1 MARPRT
7 SHPDPWGLLR
17 TGAREYGGGFAV
29 EILLFYGMLIAYQ
42 QLGYGR
48 RLATSPPFTGPTAF
62 YVVFGLTIVI
72 LAMGAAEARFKLY
85 RRVWAVAGLDDAL
98 CVGLAVAEATILI
111 SVANA
116 VVPGDYRPFRLLV
129 PLLAAPSVV
138 ALLSIFRLFPRL
150 ATGGPKTGNRLLLVV
165 YGDRSY
171 ATVKALVQNPS
182 TDWNPVSILSTRAS
196 DVRHT
201 LLGIPVVGDPSDIG
215 VWIERSNAQGVA
227 FVVNDRPITELH
239 ELFTAC
245 LKAEL
250 PIFIVPDAVELRRP
264 EDAGRLRPLSTD
276 DLVGRATR
284 AMDVEEARSQVE
296 GRTIMVTGAA
306 GSIGS
311 ELCRLL
317 SMLHPSRL
325 VLVDNNESGLFD
337 IAVELRTRG
346 DIDVREALVS
356 VTDRELLLNVF
367 ADERPEVVFHAA
379 AYKHVPM
386 LENHPEQAVLNNIG
400 GTRNVLA
407 CAAAAGAK
415 RFILVSTDKAVA
427 RHSVMGSTKRLCELL
442 VLNHPGAMAC
452 WAVRFGNVVG
462 SRGSVIP
469 TFERQIAAGGPVTIT
484 HPNVTRYMM
493 TIREAASLVITTLQ
507 FGGRGRLYM
516 LDMGEPISILNL
528 ANSLIRSR
536 GLRPEIDIELMFTGL
551 RPGERLTEDLVLE
564 GEGPL
569 PTQHAAIVEVVSTNR
584 ADDADLAW
592 TTERLVEMA
601 HANQSERLVRALK
614 QAVEAPAQQAAGE
627 PPAPERRGS
636 KLSSE

>member
-1 MARPRT
+1 MASPGSSRPARFER
-7 SHPDPWGLLR
+7 LR
-17 TGAREYGGGFAV
+17 AGARQYGAGFAIEV
-29 EILLFYGMLIAYQ
+29 FLFFCTLVAYQ

-48 RLATSPPFTGPTAF
+48 RLATSPPFTGPTV
-62 YVVFGLTIVI
+62 YYIVFGLTIVTI
-72 LAMGAAEARFKLY
+72 SMGAAEARFRLY
-85 RRVWAVAGLDDAL
+85 RRVWAVAGLNDAL
-98 CVGLAVAEATILI
+98 SVGLAVTEATILI
-111 SVANA
+111 TLSNA
-116 VVPGDYRPFRLLV
+116 AIPGDYRPFRLLV

-138 ALLSIFRLFPRL
+138 ALISVYRLLPRL
-150 ATGGPKTGNRLLLVV
+150 ASGVPKTGNRLLLVV

-171 ATVKALVQNPS
+171 DTVKALVQYPS
-182 TDWNPVSILSTRAS
+182 PEWTPVSILTTRAA
-196 DVRHT
+196 DVHHT
-201 LLGIPVVGDPSDIG
+201 LMGVPVVGDPSDLD
-215 VWIERSNAQGVA
+215 VWIERLHAQGVA
-227 FVVNDRPITELH
+227 FVINDRPISELH
-239 ELFTAC
+239 HLFTVC

-250 PIFIVPDAVELRRP
+250 PIFIVPDAVELLRP
-264 EDAGRLRPLSTD
+264 EEAGRLRPLSTD

-284 AMDVEEARSQVE
+284 DMEVEEARAQVE
-296 GRTIMVTGAA
+296 GRTVMVTGAA

-317 SMLHPSRL
+317 SRLNPSRL

-346 DIDVREALVS
+346 DVDVREALVS

-386 LENHPEQAVLNNIG
+386 LERHPEQAVLNNIG
-400 GTRNVLA
+400 GTRTLLA
-407 CAAAAGAK
+407 CAEAAGVK

-442 VLNHPGAMAC
+442 VLNHSAAMAC

-484 HPNVTRYMM
+484 HPNVMRYMM

-507 FGGRGRLYM
+507 FGSRGRLYM

-536 GLRPEIDIELMFTGL
+536 GLRPGIDIELMFTGL
-551 RPGERLTEDLVLE
+551 RPGERLTEDLVLQ
-564 GEGPL
+564 GEDEL
-569 PTQHAAIVEVVSTNR
+569 PTQHQAIVEVVTTS
-584 ADDADLAW
+584 DADNAGLAW
-592 TTERLVEMA
+592 TIERLVDMA
-601 HANQSERLVRALK
+601 HANQSERLIRALK
-614 QAVEAPAQQAAGE
+614 QAVDAPAQVAATE
-627 PPAPERRGS
+627 LPAAQLKSS
-636 KLSSE
+636 KLPSE

>member
-1 MARPRT
+1 MASQFSSRRPLFRR
-7 SHPDPWGLLR
+7 LR
-17 TGAREYGGGFAV
+17 AGARQFGAGFAIEV
-29 EILLFYGMLIAYQ
+29 FLFYGTLVAYQ

-48 RLATSPPFTGPTAF
+48 RLATSPPFTGPTA
-62 YVVFGLTIVI
+62 YYIVFGLTIVT
-72 LAMGAAEARFKLY
+72 LALGAAEARFRLY
-85 RRVWAVAGLDDAL
+85 RRVWAVAGLNDAL
-98 CVGLAVAEATILI
+98 SVGLAVIEASILI
-111 SVANA
+111 GVANA
-116 VVPGDYRPFRLLV
+116 VVPGDYRPFRILV
-129 PLLAAPSVV
+129 PLLAAPTVI
-138 ALLSIFRLFPRL
+138 ALISAYRLLPRL
-150 ATGGPKTGNRLLLVV
+150 ASGVPKTGNRLLLVV

-171 ATVKALVQNPS
+171 NTVKALVQYPS
-182 TDWNPVSILSTRAS
+182 PEWTPISILTTRAA
-196 DVRHT
+196 DLHHT
-201 LLGIPVVGDPSDIG
+201 LMGVPVVGDPADLET
-215 VWIERSNAQGVA
+215 WITRLDAQGVA
-227 FVVNDRPITELH
+227 FVINDRPVSDLH
-239 ELFTAC
+239 HLFSVC
-245 LKAEL
+245 LRAEL
-250 PIFIVPDAVELRRP
+250 PIFIVPDAVELLRP
-264 EDAGRLRPLSTD
+264 EEAGRLRPLSTD
-276 DLVGRATR
+276 DLVGRSTR
-284 AMDVEEARSQVE
+284 DLEVKEARSHIE
-296 GRTIMVTGAA
+296 GRTVMVTGAA

-317 SMLHPSRL
+317 ARLHPSRL

-386 LENHPEQAVLNNIG
+386 LESHPEQAVLNNIG
-400 GTRNVLA
+400 GTRNVLG
-407 CAAAAGAK
+407 CAEAAGAK

-484 HPNVTRYMM
+484 HPKVTRYMM

-536 GLRPEIDIELMFTGL
+536 GLRPEIDIELRFTGL

-569 PTQHAAIVEVVSTNR
+569 PTQHEAIVEVVSTSR
-584 ADDADLAW
+584 ADDAGLAW

-601 HANQSERLVRALK
+601 HSNQSERLVRALK

-627 PPAPERRGS
+627 PPASKRKGS